1 MFEGTDGHEVSEIF
15 SNEQLL
21 QRRVDLHHQLG
32 QLSTELCR
40 VQQEYHGCIENI
52 LKTGNELRERGVDT
66 SPIDHLIRQ
75 QRTEEDEE
83 VA

>member
-32 QLSTELCR
+32 HLSSELCR
-40 VQQEYHGCIENI
+40 VQQEYHGCIEDI
-52 LKTGNELRERGVDT
+52 LETGEELRARGVDT
-66 SPIDHLIRQ
+66 SSIDHIIYQ
-75 QRTEEDEE
+75 QHQEE